1 MVMSILAWV
10 SQKAS
15 LKPKLLWITLY
26 GELSPGQTECGRQ
39 GRSGGW
45 PELATAWRLNLVA
58 PSSKRPDGWRRLGT
72 IPLGGRGGKSASTS
86 CPTLPTSPLP
96 PHRNFWIVNMGAE
109 MSRAPAPRET
119 PQCRRLGHKDSAVRM
134 NLPETSWSAENCRE
148 WGASASGKRRS
159 RFL

>member
-26 GELSPGQTECGRQ
+26 GELSPGKTECGWQ

-45 PELATAWRLNLVA
+45 PELATAWPLNLVA
-58 PSSKRPDGWRRLGT
+58 EMGDETWNNPSGRKRGEECIYQLPYIAH
-72 IPLGGRGGKSASTS
+72 IPTTTTQKLLDCQHG
-86 CPTLPTSPLP
+86 C
-96 PHRNFWIVNMGAE
+96 WEV
-109 MSRAPAPRET
+109 SRAPAPRET

-159 RFL
+159 RRL